1 MLWKTSWPGLEP
13 AETRPCHGPATTPPF
28 PKEAL
33 HSSLVGKTGH
43 ASRFSLGVRR
53 SYVEVILAS
62 LCEPGSK
69 LGVRIGFKKDT

>member
-1 MLWKTSWPGLEP
+1 MTRTMLWKTSWPGLKP
-13 AETRPCHGPATTPPF
+13 AETRPCHGLATAPPF

-53 SYVEVILAS
+53 SDVEVTLA
-62 LCEPGSK
+62 
-69 LGVRIGFKKDT
+69 LGAQA